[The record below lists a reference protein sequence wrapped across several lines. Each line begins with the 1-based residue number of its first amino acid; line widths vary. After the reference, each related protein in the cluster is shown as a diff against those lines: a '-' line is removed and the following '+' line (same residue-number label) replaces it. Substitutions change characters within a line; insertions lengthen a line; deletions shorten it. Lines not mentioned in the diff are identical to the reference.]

1 MLESRFVYLFLVV
14 CSSQYVSASGPLCVN
29 QTQKCTT
36 QVLSQRN
43 NDYAS
48 CTVEYFNQE
57 GCNSMSF
64 GPITSNAHIG
74 GVKLKPHILRREIKQ
89 GLLNYNQSYTV
100 LNITFSNIKWK
111 TIKFRFEEQ
120 SKKPFKQTHCR
131 NIVLSNE
138 AHIDDQ
144 SVLYYDCYWPDS
156 NNSVVRSHILDFE
169 ASDDNVVN
177 RGQYYFNVPSA
188 QMLRNTDNASNWKP
202 FVYLEILSDKIRLH
216 IMAPP
221 NQVKISSYR
230 IQVLNECN
238 GKEHDIVKSQVLQLQ
253 NYTDEVTYDYSLL
266 GTPGSY
272 YFIVIPQHDGCKD
285 GATKC
290 QVVESPRFKINNHVQ
305 SFNIC
310 IASVSALIVATLFA
324 YYIVLRVLRRYWC
337 RDYRLAM
344 GQEIPAPT
352 KVVVIYSPANRLHA
366 ECVSSLVGYLRAEFG
381 FDVLF
386 DGDVCAAAHQ
396 DPYVWAAETFQ
407 MATHVMYIVGP
418 ADLTNQYNNIY
429 EKPILSPHKNLDTL
443 QLSLLKANRGSKN
456 QKAVINVVFEYSN
469 GPIPMETRHGKTFYL
484 LKEWNKLISYLSKNL
499 LPKKQLVRTEKGRC
513 LLEDLTKAKKLLNSS
528 NFNV

>member
-1 MLESRFVYLFLVV
+1 MTVL
-14 CSSQYVSASGPLCVN
+14 
-29 QTQKCTT
+29 
-36 QVLSQRN
+36 VLSQRN
-43 NDYAS
+43 NDYTS
-48 CTVEYFNQE
+48 CTVEYFNRE

-74 GVKLKPHILRREIKQ
+74 GVMLKPHILRREIKQ

-120 SKKPFKQTHCR
+120 SKKPLKQTHCR

-156 NNSVVRSHILDFE
+156 IDSVGRSHILDFE

-188 QMLRNTDNASNWKP
+188 QMLSNTVNASNWKP
-202 FVYLEILSDKIRLH
+202 FVYLEILSGKIRLH

-230 IQVLNECN
+230 IQSA
-238 GKEHDIVKSQVLQLQ
+238 GDS
-253 NYTDEVTYDYSLL
+253 
-266 GTPGSY
+266 GSY
-272 YFIVIPQHDGCKD
+272 YFVVTPQHDGCKD
-285 GATKC
+285 GVRKC
-290 QVVESPRFKINNHVQ
+290 QIVESPRFKISNNVQ

-310 IASVSALIVATLFA
+310 IASISALIVATLFA

-352 KVVVIYSPANRLHA
+352 KVLVIYSPANRLHA
-366 ECVSSLVGYLRAEFG
+366 ECVSSFVTYLRAEFG
-381 FDVLF
+381 FEIMY
-386 DGDVCAAAHQ
+386 DGDISSTSDQ
-396 DPYVWAAETFQ
+396 DPYIWAAEAFKI
-407 MATHVMYIVGP
+407 ATHVMYIVGP

-429 EKPILSPHKNLDTL
+429 EKPILSAHKNVDTL
-443 QLSLLKANRGSKN
+443 QLSLLKANRGSQN
-456 QKAVINVVFEYSN
+456 QKSVINVIFEYSN
-469 GPIPMETRHGKTFYL
+469 GPIPIETKHGKTFYL